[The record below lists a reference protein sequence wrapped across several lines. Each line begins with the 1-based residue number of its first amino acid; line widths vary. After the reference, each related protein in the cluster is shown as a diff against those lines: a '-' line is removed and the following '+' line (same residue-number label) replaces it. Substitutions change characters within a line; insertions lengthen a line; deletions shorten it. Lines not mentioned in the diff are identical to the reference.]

1 MDKQTMGAFISTL
14 RKSKG
19 ITQKELAEMLNV
31 SDKAV
36 SRWECDQTT
45 PDIMLIPVIADIF
58 DVTAD
63 ELIRGGKIRGEQLT
77 KRQEKNTNKR
87 LETILENKFASYKT
101 KSVIPIAIVLVGII
115 IGIVSILLCDYREI
129 AIGISLVLFVAAVTC
144 QIIFLLIFKNSINT
158 SELNDEVISSF
169 KLRFFNFSFRIFTA
183 LLCIEALIISVDWRL
198 FLWSGPALSIITFL
212 VCVFVKSIIIKNT
225 ALPFTEKEKER
236 ANLSVKS
243 VIIYTII
250 LAVLASAMA
259 LVNLK
264 CHNWI
269 EKPVVFCVTES
280 KNELEDYLKKEFV
293 DCFDNENYYKV
304 EITDDNE
311 LTFSDD
317 IENECFIHEYS
328 VKHDKQNVT
337 HIKLWTEETSI
348 KAHSILD
355 NINVGFVIAFVV
367 SLAVAVE
374 IFIKKYRK
382 I

>member
-1 MDKQTMGAFISTL
+1 MEKQTMGAFISAL
-14 RKSKG
+14 RKAKG

-36 SRWECDQTT
+36 SRWECDQTA
-45 PDIMLIPVIADIF
+45 PDIMLIPLIADIF
-58 DVTAD
+58 GVTAD
-63 ELIRGGKIRGEQLT
+63 ELIRGGRIKNEQT
-77 KRQEKNTNKR
+77 TDTQKSSKR
-87 LETILENKFASYKT
+87 LETILESKFASYKT

-144 QIIFLLIFKNSINT
+144 QIIFLLNFKNSIST
-158 SELNDEVISSF
+158 SDLNDEIISSF
-169 KLRFFNFSFRIFTA
+169 KLRFFKFSFWIFTA
-183 LLCIEALIISVDWRL
+183 LLCLEALIISVDWRL

-212 VCVFVKSIIIKNT
+212 ICVFVKSIIIKKS
-225 ALPFTEKEKER
+225 ALPFTEKEKEK
-236 ANLSVKS
+236 AKLSVKAA
-243 VIIYTII
+243 IIYAVA
-250 LAVLASAMA
+250 LAVLAEAMIDI
-259 LVNLK
+259 NLN

-269 EKPVVFCVTES
+269 EKPAVFCVTES

-293 DCFDNENYYKV
+293 DYFDNENYYKV
-304 EITDDNE
+304 EIADDNQ
-311 LTFSDD
+311 LVFSDD

-328 VKHDKQNVT
+328 IKRDKQNVI
-337 HIKLWTEETSI
+337 HIKLWTEETNI
-348 KAHSILD
+348 KAHEILD
-355 NINVGFVIAFVV
+355 DINVGFVIAFVA